1 MVWACA
7 YFTRIHAGVWHR
19 AGTRVDALDAFGY
32 SIHACIV
39 FAFQEVTMSFD
50 FWGVSTSAQIATAL
64 VLIAAFLAVL
74 VYRNFSR

>member
-1 MVWACA
+1 MN
-7 YFTRIHAGVWHR
+7 
-19 AGTRVDALDAFGY
+19 
-32 SIHACIV
+32 
-39 FAFQEVTMSFD
+39 FD